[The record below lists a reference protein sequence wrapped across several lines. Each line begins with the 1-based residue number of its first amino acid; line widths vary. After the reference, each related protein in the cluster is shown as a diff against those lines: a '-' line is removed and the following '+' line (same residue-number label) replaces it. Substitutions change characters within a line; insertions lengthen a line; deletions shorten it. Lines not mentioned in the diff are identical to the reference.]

1 VNAMNTF
8 LYFVRHAVS
17 PFSPGNERNR
27 GLSGQGKR
35 DAVRVAAIL
44 QHEGIDVIVSSS
56 YARAIETV
64 KPLADVLNKEIHA
77 FEALAERAIG
87 SVNVD
92 LPDDVLLRAT
102 QKSFEDLD
110 YCLPEGET
118 TRQARERA
126 IPVIRQLLTDYQGR
140 KIAVGTHG
148 NIMTII
154 LNYFDKNYGFDF
166 FVQTTKPDIYKAEF
180 DGLVLKSVERLW
192 KP

>member
-1 VNAMNTF
+1 MNTF

-17 PFSPGNERNR
+17 HFIPGNERNR

-35 DAVRVAAIL
+35 DAARVAEIL
-44 QHEGIDVIVSSS
+44 KNEGIDIIVSSS

-64 KPLADVLNKEIHA
+64 KPLADLLGKEILA
-77 FEALAERAIG
+77 FDALSERAIG
-87 SVNVD
+87 TVNVD
-92 LPDDVLLRAT
+92 LDDDVLLRAT

-154 LNYFDKNYGFDF
+154 LHYFDNRYGFEF
-166 FVQTTKPDIYKAEF
+166 FIQTTKPDIYKAEF
-180 DGLVLKSVERLW
+180 DGFVLKRVERLW